1 MAQFT
6 TVQAEE
12 FERILGFFAF
22 SSLIRTELTSNYSD
36 TVVDRTLTILD
47 ELVIIDDLLKEAL
60 SLSYVKESRGQTKF
74 SYSSHVAHLKSEG
87 TRLLTEL
94 GQLLKVGVHYNKYS
108 PISKRNSTVAY
119 W

>member
-1 MAQFT
+1 MTQFT

-12 FERILGFFAF
+12 FERILGFFES

-36 TVVDRTLTILD
+36 TVVDRTLAILD
-47 ELVIIDDLLKEAL
+47 ELVGIDDLLKEAL

-87 TRLLTEL
+87 TRLLIEL
-94 GQLLKVGVHYNKYS
+94 GRLLRVGVEFNKYLPDKKS
-108 PISKRNSTVAY
+108 NSTVAY